1 MATSGIDMVEYGK
14 LINKV
19 DQLEASVERM
29 AGQIDNLVAL
39 VNQGRGAFWVAV
51 LVGGAISSVVTFV
64 ATKLQVVQG
73 LIK

>member
-1 MATSGIDMVEYGK
+1 MVEYGK